1 MLNYLCER
9 ASLFDLGVKEI
20 DWHQNCYNPEKQK
33 WEMKTMHKDSG
44 FSLVELMTVIAVVA
58 IIAAIAMPYMMGA
71 REGARLRGAV
81 ENVRGDLQLA
91 KLKAV
96 QEGGPVTVLFSGNS
110 YQVFIDDANAGVL
123 DAGERLF
130 RTRQLPAGVSID
142 LGNTDFN
149 GNDHARFNSRGLPD
163 DIGNVVVEGLSGDQR
178 TIGLNRLG
186 RININ

>member
-1 MLNYLCER
+1 MRMRN
-9 ASLFDLGVKEI
+9 
-20 DWHQNCYNPEKQK
+20 N
-33 WEMKTMHKDSG
+33 SG
-44 FSLVELMTVIAVVA
+44 FSLGELITIMGIISVLAVIAVPNM
-58 IIAAIAMPYMMGA
+58 IGWRSGSQMQGA
-71 REGARLRGAV
+71 L
-81 ENVRGDLQLA
+81 ENLRGDLQMA